1 MKTEDALHFLTSNER
16 HEAFMYHALE
26 LAEKAY
32 ELKEIPV
39 GALIVDEQGAI
50 IGKGY
55 NTVETDHCSLRH
67 AEIKALEQAMQ
78 IKGDWRLTG
87 CVMYVTLEPCVMC
100 YGALNLSRIDHV
112 FYGAASPLYGFTKEI
127 DLFMSASRYKTL
139 YTPGI
144 LESECALLLNTFFKS
159 ERL

>member
-1 MKTEDALHFLTSNER
+1 MKKEDSLYFSVFNELHK
-16 HEAFMYHALE
+16 AFMCRALE
-26 LAEKAY
+26 LAQKAY
-32 ELKEIPV
+32 DLKEIPV

-50 IGKGY
+50 IGTGY

-78 IKGDWRLTG
+78 IKGDWRLAG

-100 YGALNLSRIDHV
+100 YGALNLSRVDHV
-112 FYGAASPLYGFTKEI
+112 FYGASSPLYGFTKEI
-127 DLFMSASRYKTL
+127 DLFMSVSRYKTL
-139 YTPGI
+139 YTSGI

-159 ERL
+159 ERF